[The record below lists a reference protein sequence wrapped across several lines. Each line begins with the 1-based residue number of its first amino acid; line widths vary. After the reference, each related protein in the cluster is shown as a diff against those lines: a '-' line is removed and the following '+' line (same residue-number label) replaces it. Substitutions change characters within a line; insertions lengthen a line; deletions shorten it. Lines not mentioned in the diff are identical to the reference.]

1 MRPRAGSGRRAG
13 CSRAAAILR
22 NGAARR
28 FAVIAAH
35 RTLGPGRLLRS
46 PGAAA
51 LALAVPVTAATAAV
65 ALRARTQLART
76 RPWATAARSLA
87 TFALARL
94 GAIPGIVTSSS
105 TLVAAVI
112 GVEPSAAT
120 LSAAGRTTTST
131 TTTTAAAETAT
142 TLPGGQFH
150 SDTATAHRATV
161 KATDRV
167 LCVPGVVELNKSES
181 RRIPSYPNIPQRTI
195 VRESIF
201 DFLLTGIVAELANI
215 NLGVVG
221 IARHFL

>member
-1 MRPRAGSGRRAG
+1 MRPRAGSGRRTG

-22 NGAARR
+22 NGTTRR

-35 RTLGPGRLLRS
+35 RTLGPGRFLRRS
-46 PGAAA
+46 GATA
-51 LALAVPVTAATAAV
+51 LTLAVPVTAATAAV

-94 GAIPGIVTSSS
+94 GAIPGIMTSSS

-112 GVEPSAAT
+112 GVESSAAT

-131 TTTTAAAETAT
+131 ATTAAAETAT

-167 LCVPGVVELNKSES
+167 LCVPGVVELHESES

-195 VRESIF
+195 VGESIF
-201 DFLLTGIVAELANI
+201 DFLLTGVVAELANI